1 MAALRQRW
9 RRNQRNL
16 DPRRLVFIDETAV
29 STSMT
34 RRRGRSARGQRLVC
48 KVPFGAWQSV
58 TMVAALR
65 HDRMTAP
72 MTLNGAMTA
81 DAFRSYIGQVLGSTL
96 RRGDIVV
103 MDNVPLHRTQAV
115 REALERLGV
124 SVPTFPAYSPDLNPI
139 EQAIA
144 KLKAHLRKLAPR
156 SPQRLTAA
164 LRDGLQQFTPAEC
177 AAFLRHSG
185 YGQLK
190 RVWSKRRTAGHLEIS
205 GSVGAGAPV
214 SSRTISAHRSPP

>member
-9 RRNQRNL
+9 RRNQRKL

-72 MTLNGAMTA
+72 MTLNGAMTG
-81 DAFRSYIGQVLGSTL
+81 DAFRSYIGQVLGPTL

-124 SVPTFPAYSPDLNPI
+124 SVPTSPAYSPDLNPI

-144 KLKAHLRKLAPR
+144 KLKAHLRKLAPV
-156 SPQRLTAA
+156 T
-164 LRDGLQQFTPAEC
+164 LRPSDGT
-177 AAFLRHSG
+177 
-185 YGQLK
+185 GQLP
-190 RVWSKRRTAGHLEIS
+190 REERPRWSVVCVSMLSERHAHAAESANRRRRAQLRGL
-205 GSVGAGAPV
+205 VAPGA
-214 SSRTISAHRSPP
+214 

>member
-1 MAALRQRW
+1 MRRRW
-9 RRNQRNL
+9 RGSQRNL
-16 DPRRLVFIDETAV
+16 DPKRLVFIDETAV
-29 STSMT
+29 SI
-34 RRRGRSARGQRLVC
+34 RSARGQRLVC

-65 HDRMTAP
+65 RDRMTAP
-72 MTLNGAMTA
+72 MMLNGAMTG
-81 DAFRSYIGQVLGSTL
+81 DSFRSYVTQVLGPTL

-115 REALERLGV
+115 REALEKLGV

-156 SPQRLTAA
+156 SPQRLTVA
-164 LRDGLQQFTPAEC
+164 LRDGLRQFTPAEC
-177 AAFLRHSG
+177 ANFLRHSG
-185 YGQLK
+185 YSQPK
-190 RVWSKRRTAGHLEIS
+190 R
-205 GSVGAGAPV
+205 
-214 SSRTISAHRSPP
+214 SSL